1 MSRHTEAGACN
12 HVGCEWPGRRA
23 HLDEYFVQLVRRS
36 KAGHLQA
43 WERILTIART
53 WFVELA
59 TCSCLTLF
67 FLFYFNRLF
76 ATLVSYG
83 IRAWTWHKYRA
94 WIDIQSLQLS
104 FLAGRLFFK
113 GIRYHAENETVLIQN
128 GHITWRY
135 WQSSSRQVD
144 LGQSDEDGRDALKEK
159 TESPIG
165 ASDDSE
171 SPVTDPELG
180 RAKITATADA
190 RISIVV
196 NGLEWFVYNRTPV
209 YETIV
214 QDVLIHEIKHDSSD
228 SQATGQK
235 HEHRLPKLHHRKDA
249 TRPRSKDA
257 NTSENSAESPLAEKS
272 ERLSIASE
280 LPVPVMRVDTF
291 ASVTSAAEEPVADVP
306 SFYGWILRVLPVAV
320 ECSKGAISLGNEN
333 TRALIVTTFTSA
345 KGHID
350 AASSGPSDYF
360 RQVFDFEIEKPKVEM
375 RPNPDFRRSQY
386 VAAERIISAAES
398 LRHRP
403 RWWHINLGLRR
414 RLNQVSRGLRRL
426 LPGSSRGSLRTT
438 ASQEGYSNKIYAHE
452 EYPDDDRS
460 WHGLGRYMDE
470 DERDDHEG
478 WSHVDYARFSQI
490 LDSPGIHF
498 KFFWDMPGRVAQE
511 HADSTTQF
519 SPDDINMSKPPAY
532 GMELTVRGGYVN
544 YGPWSDRLRLE
555 IQTAFLPNSY
565 RSVSPSSLVNVG
577 ETRQYTVMTI
587 RVDIEDEVSL
597 RVPTRERS
605 KDWQWRNRA
614 HAVTEAA
621 AARKQPEKR
630 HFRFRRSAKAK
641 LGPDVRP
648 FGWLAVSAGQDSTV
662 RYNMDMLP
670 RAEGYRNRLSLDLK
684 DTKATSSVNHA
695 LLWRCPSQKVSCDL
709 SNPLIWNG
717 LHTWTFDVES
727 SAMEMFILRDHM
739 IMLTD
744 LVSDF
749 TAGLKPDYMTF
760 VPFIYQLHVRFPDL
774 KLYLNANDYNII
786 DNPNDLEENAFL
798 VLGFQT
804 LGGHV
809 GIPMQHFSPRQS
821 AVNFVG
827 EGHNA
832 SLELI
837 TPVWNTLNTL
847 AEDSTM
853 MTLKQLNL
861 EGSYNYYPDVS
872 PKNTDSLFMTITGY
886 SPKFFLHGFLIR
898 YFMNVKENYF
908 GEDLHFRT
916 LEEYQD
922 MLAGIEPPAPRPG
935 SKKENDLDVIL
946 TVRADS
952 AAVLMPANIYS
963 RRENLRVDILLV
975 EADMRF
981 TNYYMDLQVSTS
993 PLEASLESMS
1003 MKDNQP
1009 FSDITSCQL
1018 FIDTAG
1024 VYGHR
1029 LFGAPPLEPTY
1040 ACHWD
1045 LNVGEITGE
1054 CTSKFIQTLVNA
1066 VMAFIYTLDDDENS
1080 LPPFDRTAVHDVTF
1094 VRANLAGI
1102 RLWVIAGAAAYLLEL
1117 SGADVTF
1124 GDWANA
1130 SFAKELRASVPRI
1143 VVAAVDYKS
1152 ALRHHDQ
1159 RPDHVETFACFETSL
1174 KLGTLDKTDDL
1185 SHTRA
1190 LQQQHIR
1197 YHDQRTHRTDWLLD
1211 SRKHYPPNHKIP
1223 EWARDPPAM
1232 PVPSM
1237 PEPVGSVE
1245 KTIFPGSRDKF
1256 GRKRPNHNN
1265 SFLSVS
1271 SLERQ
1276 ISGGSHAP
1284 HQSSRDRTISRNLP
1298 SDRPGADQKDS
1309 TNLLHT
1315 RDRDAHKAL
1324 VTFSNPWAPPH
1335 FTLHDVRPDINNM
1348 PRLPSQ
1354 LRSDFP
1360 PLPDSKGLNTET
1372 DDFEGTPHEGVIL
1385 MVENGL
1391 SGFCSPALFLS
1402 IGELVKELNTDHPV
1416 DQLDKVQISVMKRIL
1431 ETHKHDDQGHIID
1444 IAVRVPFAHIR
1455 LINSTSKDGDLQ
1467 ATLHDQYDVKLM
1479 GSQMMYRIL
1488 HPKTTRP
1495 GLIAPHSQLAYG
1507 SIQTLSVSVRDDA
1520 FAPGRPSA
1528 HTSVSLANVGLWFYM
1543 KEEVNSKLQLSNFD
1557 IVLWAEQLSSMAA
1570 LIQRTVA
1577 MVDRIV
1583 GAFEHLDQSYKSR
1596 HIIYHLTQAGTAVA
1610 DPVFLTRPS
1619 YVLRSADKHIRLS
1632 DSWKIISRLRYIF
1645 ATIEKD
1651 RGRDFVESCGCK
1663 DLELKDLDK
1672 RQVLASFEKWRGW
1685 DYAHDKVPIMSTLFE
1700 TPGTETPEAWSNNLV
1715 VHSEI
1720 IVGKLGLILDP
1731 GPRQSDLAVLGLD
1744 FNVILRRGQS
1754 SGIDSNAQRV
1764 ILQAYTADTSL
1775 HLNWALVELARQIL
1789 ELGNPLALRSAKSN
1803 ASVEHIEKR
1812 QHTMRNHFTV
1822 VVGSDAASIHL
1833 ATINLKLKWAAESF
1847 RSAFSFSEADFGP
1860 TVSSFTVAANTAIA
1874 KIRGRTRTLM
1884 LWRMRMPK
1892 LYGSVWPQ
1900 AIANS
1905 DQQKMVVQ
1913 ICAASNRV
1921 RFQMKEDILKLLN
1934 VVDSIIQDEVNTII
1948 CLIDQLSKAQD
1959 KDERTNPSGQQ
1970 ALDMNMDLRV
1980 ALFLD
1985 DYKLN
1990 FAILPTLQYAI
2001 AGQVARTSIIPRR
2014 GGGIDISLDIKE
2026 HEHLFEVSQGMSM
2039 DNLPVLT
2046 MPPINGHVSVVPTT
2060 SLISVKARMTLEQI
2074 NLEASGVRACFDALN
2089 QPGIVP
2095 LIPNTKRAIQQIQK
2109 SVDRVVGSKS
2119 QARKVQHE
2127 DTTFLLRYAIHG
2139 TLAGIKVHFSAPP
2152 IREDQNYLADVEL
2165 KLQGTTLFIHNETDN
2180 KFSIHER
2187 PQFIL
2192 NTRGL
2197 ALDMYRSTRGIRE
2210 CFGTVAVGMRASGK
2224 TETVGK
2230 SGKVQVYRAWSDGLT
2245 VELYEET
2252 VTLAVDIVAFLQDR
2266 IKSMKLADQDSNIQ
2280 HIRRM
2285 TTAGLTDR
2293 LKPKEPLP
2301 EVTNDGTDSIDGSST
2316 ALYASTYALDLGS
2329 IIMRWNLTRNSMFSP
2344 SHEME
2349 DLVFS
2354 IRKVDLKTR
2363 QEGTA
2368 RLSISDTQLQM
2379 VPKSQA
2385 DDPTL
2390 RTANSALLPEVVFGT
2405 AYLSTKHER
2414 RFAFQAKGKALDLRL
2429 ASDFIIPGH
2438 ALQKSFGNAS
2448 AELRNAKA
2456 LYESSPATPQAAP
2469 VDLKILGGKR
2479 LASLLVDADFAG
2491 AVVNISPRNE
2501 VEHKRSAFG
2510 FLKGPKR
2517 SRAGRYGQAVQG
2529 ENVSTAILQAPGV
2542 ALKVEYKDDNKG
2554 DPSLSTEVRVAASSN
2569 TLYPTVVPLI
2579 LEISSSVKEML
2590 GDDEAESA
2598 APDPPAES
2606 QSYLSEAT
2614 LSNANPD
2621 AIFGRCKLN
2630 AGLYIQ
2636 PQEFSLSCQPIARV
2650 AATAKFADIFVRINT
2665 VSTPDHER
2673 FFAIVTTFNK
2683 LEASV
2688 QHVYSRESTASFE
2701 VESIVMSL
2709 MNSKHVSSATGI
2721 SAVLNISPMKTDINA
2736 KQLQDFLLFRE
2747 IWYPPELRG
2756 RSKPTPAAASPLDQ
2770 QAYAMQRYKELSGK
2784 GTLPWHAVITMQEL
2798 QLTVDLGQGLGKS
2811 IFTVSKLWA
2820 SSRKNSD
2827 SEQNLCIGFDRV
2839 GIDSTGRM
2847 SGFIELE
2854 NMRARTSIHW
2864 PEDAAAK
2871 TRAPLVQASIGFE
2884 HLRVKAAFDYQPFA
2898 VADISSFNFLMYNVR
2913 QGHGNDGDRLVG
2925 IVNGGKVQVFCTTGT
2940 AAQGLALVQAF
2951 ERLIQEKQEAYQ
2963 ASLRDLDKFLRRK
2976 SMFPSSSW
2984 TAPAPS
2990 RQHKEEDEAR
3000 RRTFALH
3007 TDVVVTLGVLDA
3019 GVFPKTFFD
3028 NQLLKVEATDVQ
3040 ARFAVA
3046 TTEGKTHSGLGMT
3059 LGQLRVALASVNRAT
3074 TKALSEVS
3082 VPDVIDRATSSR
3094 GGTIVKVPRLV
3105 SSMQTWQVANS
3116 NTIEYTFRSTFEG
3129 KVDVGWN
3136 YSRISFI
3143 RGMWQTHSRAL
3154 AHRLGKPLPP
3164 SAIKVTAEPATSS
3177 STAGGSDAG
3186 GEKIT
3191 AVVNMP
3197 QSKFTYIA
3205 LEPPIIDTPQ
3215 LRDMG
3220 EATPPL
3226 EWIGLHRDKLPE
3238 ATHSVAIVSLLEVA
3252 REVEDAYTRILG
3264 AS

>member
-1 MSRHTEAGACN
+1 MSDLSDL
-12 HVGCEWPGRRA
+12 VGEPISTNTSFNW
-23 HLDEYFVQLVRRS
+23 
-36 KAGHLQA
+36 
-43 WERILTIART
+43 T

-59 TCSCLTLF
+59 TCACLTLF

-104 FLAGRLFFK
+104 FLAGRIFFK
-113 GIRYHAENETVLIQN
+113 GLRYHAENETVLIQS
-128 GHITWRY
+128 GYITWRY

-144 LGQSDEDGRDALKEK
+144 LSSSDDEEKDSLLGKKEEPR
-159 TESPIG
+159 TD
-165 ASDDSE
+165 ASDGSDSP
-171 SPVTDPELG
+171 SPDPELG
-180 RAKITATADA
+180 RVKGENTADA
-190 RISIVV
+190 RISVV
-196 NGLEWFVYNRTPV
+196 IAGLEWFVYNRTPV
-209 YETIV
+209 YEAIV
-214 QDVLIHEIKHDSSD
+214 QDVLIHEVKNGSSD
-228 SQATGQK
+228 SQASAQK
-235 HEHRLPKLHHRKDA
+235 PERRLPKLHRHTDS
-249 TRPRSKDA
+249 TRPQSKDA
-257 NTSENSAESPLAEKS
+257 NTSDNSAESPLTEKNAH
-272 ERLSIASE
+272 LSTTDE
-280 LPVPVMRVDTF
+280 VPVPVARVQTF
-291 ASVTSAAEEPVADVP
+291 TSMTSGINEPAADVP
-306 SFYGWILRVLPVAV
+306 AFYSWILRVLPVAV

-333 TRALIVTTFTSA
+333 TRALVVTTFASA
-345 KGHID
+345 KGLID
-350 AASSGPSDYF
+350 AEASGSSDIF
-360 RQVFDFEIEKPKVEM
+360 RQVFDFEIEKPKIEM

-414 RLNQVSRGLRRL
+414 RMGQFLRALKRMF
-426 LPGSSRGSLRTT
+426 PGSSRGSLRTT
-438 ASQEGYSNKIYAHE
+438 ASQEGYGKKLYAYE
-452 EYPDDDRS
+452 EFQDDNRS

-478 WSHVDYARFSQI
+478 WSHIEYARFSQI

-498 KFFWDMPGRVAQE
+498 RFFWDMPGSVTQE
-511 HADSTTQF
+511 HADSAAYAGV
-519 SPDDINMSKPPAY
+519 DDINMSKPPAY
-532 GMELTVRGGYVN
+532 GMDLNVRGGSLN
-544 YGPWSDRLRLE
+544 YGPWADRLRLE
-555 IQTAFLPNSY
+555 IQTAFLPNAY
-565 RSVSPSSLVNVG
+565 RSVSPASQVKVG
-577 ETRQYTVMTI
+577 EPRQYTIMSI
-587 RVDIEDEVSL
+587 RVDLEDEVSL
-597 RVPTRERS
+597 RVPARERS

-614 HAVTEAA
+614 HAVIEAA
-621 AARKQPEKR
+621 AARKQREKR
-630 HFRFRRSAKAK
+630 HFRFRRSTKTK
-641 LGPDVRP
+641 LGPDIRP
-648 FGWLAVSAGQDSTV
+648 FGWLTVSAGQDSTV
-662 RYNMDMLP
+662 RYDMDMTP
-670 RAEGYRNRLSLDLK
+670 RAEGYRNLLHLDLK
-684 DTKATSSVNHA
+684 HTKATSSVNHA
-695 LLWRCPSQKVSCDL
+695 LLWRCPSQRVSCDL
-709 SNPLIWNG
+709 SNPLTWNG
-717 LHTWTFDVES
+717 LHTWEFDVES
-727 SAMEMFILRDHM
+727 NAMEMFILRDHM

-749 TAGLKPDYMTF
+749 TAGLKADYMTF
-760 VPFIYQLHVRFPDL
+760 VPFIYRLHVKFPNL

-804 LGGHV
+804 LAGDV
-809 GIPMQHFSPRQS
+809 NIPMQYFSPRQS
-821 AVNFVG
+821 AVEFIG

-837 TPVWNTLNTL
+837 TPVWSTLNTL
-847 AEDSTM
+847 AEDTTM

-872 PKNTDSLFMTITGY
+872 PKLTDSLFMTITGY
-886 SPKFFLHGFLIR
+886 APKLFLHGYLIR
-898 YFMNVKENYF
+898 YFINVKENYF

-922 MLAGIEPPAPRPG
+922 MLAGNEPQGPRPG

-952 AAVLMPANIYS
+952 VAVLMPANIYS
-963 RRENLRVDILLV
+963 RRENLRVDILLA

-981 TNYYMDLQVSTS
+981 TNYYMDLQVNSS
-993 PLEASLESMS
+993 PLEASIESIS

-1009 FSDITSCQL
+1009 SSEITSCQL
-1018 FIDTAG
+1018 FIDGVG

-1045 LNVGEITGE
+1045 LNVGEIAGE
-1054 CTSKFIQTLVNA
+1054 CTSTFIQTLINA
-1066 VMAFIYTLDDDENS
+1066 VMAFIYNLDDDENS
-1080 LPPFDRTAVHDVTF
+1080 LPPFNRTAIHDVVF
-1094 VRANLAGI
+1094 LRANLAGL
-1102 RLWVIAGAAAYLLEL
+1102 RLWLVAGAAAYMLEV
-1117 SGADVTF
+1117 SEADVSF
-1124 GDWANA
+1124 HDWAN
-1130 SFAKELRASVPRI
+1130 SCFAKELRANVPRI
-1143 VVAAVDYKS
+1143 AVAAVDYKG
-1152 ALRHHDQ
+1152 ALRHQD
-1159 RPDHVETFACFETSL
+1159 RGPGPVETFACFETSL
-1174 KLGTLDKTDDL
+1174 RIGTLDKTDNL
-1185 SHTRA
+1185 AHTRA

-1211 SRKHYPPNHKIP
+1211 PRKHYPPTHKLP

-1245 KTIFPGSRDKF
+1245 KTTFPGSRDKF
-1256 GRKRPNHNN
+1256 GRTKANRNS
-1265 SFLSVS
+1265 SFLSIQSLNKQVS
-1271 SLERQ
+1271 SDSRR
-1276 ISGGSHAP
+1276 P
-1284 HQSSRDRTISRNLP
+1284 HQSSRNHTTSRTSFVNE
-1298 SDRPGADQKDS
+1298 SAADQS
-1309 TNLLHT
+1309 RTVNRPRPQHQ
-1315 RDRDAHKAL
+1315 DAHQTM
-1324 VTFSNPWAPPH
+1324 VTFASPWAPPH
-1335 FTLHDVRPDINNM
+1335 FTLHDVQPDTKNM
-1348 PRLPSQ
+1348 PQ
-1354 LRSDFP
+1354 
-1360 PLPDSKGLNTET
+1360 LPDQRRSNFPSLTMPSNEDPDVKT
-1372 DDFEGTPHEGVIL
+1372 DDFEGTPHNGVVF
-1385 MVENGL
+1385 MVQNGL
-1391 SGFCSPALFLS
+1391 SGFCSPSLFLS
-1402 IGELVKELNTDHPV
+1402 IAVLIRELGTNSPV
-1416 DQLDKVQISVMKRIL
+1416 DQLDKVQITVMKRIL
-1431 ETHKHDDQGHIID
+1431 ETHKHDDNGHIVD
-1444 IAVRVPFAHIR
+1444 FAVRIPFAHIR
-1455 LINSTSKDGDLQ
+1455 LINSVATDVNAQ
-1467 ATLHDQYDVKLM
+1467 AAYHDQYDVKLT
-1479 GSQMMYRIL
+1479 GSQMMYRLL
-1488 HPKTTRP
+1488 HPKTHRP
-1495 GLIAPHSQLAYG
+1495 GLTTPYGQLAYG
-1507 SIQTLSVSVRDDA
+1507 SIQNLSVSVRDDA

-1528 HTSVSLANVGLWFYM
+1528 QTAITLANVGLWFSM
-1543 KEEVNSKLQLSNFD
+1543 KEEINSKLQLSNFD
-1557 IVLWAEQLSSMAA
+1557 VVLWAERLHNMAA

-1583 GAFEHLDQSYKSR
+1583 VAFDGLDQSYKSR
-1596 HIIYHLTQAGTAVA
+1596 HLIYHLTQAGTAIA

-1619 YVLRSADKHIRLS
+1619 YVLRSADKHVRLS

-1645 ATIEKD
+1645 ATTEKD
-1651 RGRDFVESCGCK
+1651 KGRDFIEKCGCT
-1663 DLELKDLDK
+1663 DLELKDPDK
-1672 RQVLASFEKWRGW
+1672 RQVLSSFEQWRGW
-1685 DYAHDKVPIMSTLFE
+1685 DYARDKVPIMSTLFE
-1700 TPGTETPEAWSNNLV
+1700 TPGTQTPDAPYNNLI

-1720 IVGKLGLILDP
+1720 IIGKLGLILDP

-1744 FNVILRRGQS
+1744 FNVILRRGAS
-1754 SGIDSNAQRV
+1754 SGIANNAQRV
-1764 ILQAYTADTSL
+1764 ILQAYTADTAL
-1775 HLNWALVELARQIL
+1775 HLNWALVELAKQVI
-1789 ELGNPLALRSAKSN
+1789 ELGNPLALGTSRSD
-1803 ASVEHIEKR
+1803 ASVEHIRKSLDTR
-1812 QHTMRNHFTV
+1812 RNHFTV

-1833 ATINLKLKWAAESF
+1833 TTINLKLKWAAESF
-1847 RSAFSFSEADFGP
+1847 RSAFSFSEGDSGP
-1860 TVSSFTVAANTAIA
+1860 TVSSFTIAANTAMA
-1874 KIRGRTRTLM
+1874 KIRGQLRTLM
-1884 LWRMRMPK
+1884 LWRIRMPK
-1892 LYGSVWPQ
+1892 LYGSIWPQ
-1900 AIANS
+1900 TMADTEI
-1905 DQQKMVVQ
+1905 QKLIVQ
-1913 ICAASNRV
+1913 ICAASNRL
-1921 RFQMKEDILKLLN
+1921 RFQMKEDVTKLLH
-1934 VVDSIIQDEVNTII
+1934 VADSVIQDEVAAIVR
-1948 CLIDQLSKAQD
+1948 LVDQIPKAQD
-1959 KDERTNPSGQQ
+1959 ESQKAKPTTEPAGLN
-1970 ALDMNMDLRV
+1970 MNVELRL
-1980 ALFLD
+1980 AMFLD

-1990 FAILPTLQYAI
+1990 FAILPSLQYAI
-2001 AGQVARTSIIPRR
+2001 AGDVARTSIIPRR
-2014 GGGIDISLDIKE
+2014 EGGLDINLDIKE

-2046 MPPINGHVSVVPTT
+2046 MPPINGHISVIPT
-2060 SLISVKARMTLEQI
+2060 SALISVRARMTLEQI

-2089 QPGIVP
+2089 QPGVVQ
-2095 LIPNTKRAIQQIQK
+2095 LIPNTKSAVQQIQH
-2109 SVDRVVGSKS
+2109 SVNQVMGSKS
-2119 QARKVQHE
+2119 KPETARQE
-2127 DTTFLLRYAIHG
+2127 ESTLLLRYAIHG
-2139 TLAGIKVHFSAPP
+2139 TLAGIKIHFSAPSV
-2152 IREDQNYLADVEL
+2152 REDHNYRADMEL
-2165 KLQGTTLFIHNETDN
+2165 KLRATTLFIHNETD
-2180 KFSIHER
+2180 SSVLIHER

-2192 NTRGL
+2192 NTQGVALGL
-2197 ALDMYRSTRGIRE
+2197 FRTTRRTRE
-2210 CFGTVAVGMRASGK
+2210 SFGMLSIGMKASGK
-2224 TETVGK
+2224 TETVGNV
-2230 SGKVQVYRAWSDGLT
+2230 GQVQVYRAWSDGLS

-2252 VTLAVDIVAFLQDR
+2252 ATLAVDIVAFLQER
-2266 IKSMKLADQDSNIQ
+2266 IKSMKLADRDSNIH

-2293 LKPKEPLP
+2293 LKPKEQLLDTS
-2301 EVTNDGTDSIDGSST
+2301 VDGTESIGGSST
-2316 ALYASTYALDLGS
+2316 VLYDSTYALDLGS
-2329 IIMRWNLTRNSMFSP
+2329 IIIRWNLTGNTLLSP
-2344 SHEME
+2344 GREIE

-2379 VPKSQA
+2379 VPKSQY
-2385 DDPTL
+2385 DTPTV

-2429 ASDFIIPGH
+2429 AADFIIPGH

-2448 AELRNAKA
+2448 TELRNAKA
-2456 LYESSPATPQAAP
+2456 IYESSPATPQAP
-2469 VDLKILGGKR
+2469 PIDLLGGKR

-2491 AVVNISPRNE
+2491 AVVHISPRNE

-2529 ENVSTAILQAPGV
+2529 ENVSTAILKSPGV
-2542 ALKVEYKDDNKG
+2542 ALKVEFKDDNKG
-2554 DPSLSTEVRVAASSN
+2554 DPSLSTEVRVSASSN
-2569 TLYPTVVPLI
+2569 TLFPTVVPLI
-2579 LEISSSVKEML
+2579 LEISSSVKEIL
-2590 GDDEAESA
+2590 GDDQVDSA
-2598 APDPPAES
+2598 VPDTPAES
-2606 QSYLSEAT
+2606 RSYLSDTA
-2614 LSNANPD
+2614 LSNPSPD

-2650 AATAKFADIFVRINT
+2650 AATAKFADIFVRIDT
-2665 VSTPDHER
+2665 VSAPDQER
-2673 FFAIVTTFNK
+2673 FFAILTTFNK

-2701 VESIVMSL
+2701 VDSIVMSL

-2721 SAVLNISPMKTDINA
+2721 SAVLNVSPMKTDINA

-2747 IWYPPELRG
+2747 IWYPPELRT
-2756 RSKPTPAAASPLDQ
+2756 RAKPSAATSPLDQ
-2770 QAYAMQRYKELSGK
+2770 QAYAMQRYQELSGK
-2784 GTLPWHAVITMQEL
+2784 GTLPWHAIISMQEL
-2798 QLTVDLGQGLGKS
+2798 QLKVDFGQGLGKS
-2811 IFTVSKLWA
+2811 VFTVSKLWA

-2864 PEDAAAK
+2864 PEDTAAK

-2884 HLRVKAAFDYQPFA
+2884 HFRIKAAFDYQPFA
-2898 VADISSFNFLMYNVR
+2898 VADISSFEFLMYNVR
-2913 QGHGNDGDRLVG
+2913 QGHGNDSDRLVG

-2951 ERLIQEKQEAYQ
+2951 ERLVQEKQEAYES
-2963 ASLRDLDKFLRRK
+2963 SLRDLDKFLRRK
-2976 SMFPSSSW
+2976 SMFPTSSW
-2984 TAPAPS
+2984 TAPVPS
-2990 RQHKEEDEAR
+2990 RQDKEGAVKR
-3000 RRTFALH
+3000 GTFALH
-3007 TDVVVTLGVLDA
+3007 TDVVVALGALDV
-3019 GVFPKTFFD
+3019 GVFPNTFFD

-3059 LGQLRVALASVNRAT
+3059 LGQLRVALSSVNRAT

-3082 VPDVIDRATSSR
+3082 VPDVIDRATSSG

-3116 NTIEYTFRSTFEG
+3116 NTIEYTFRSVFEG

-3136 YSRISFI
+3136 YARISFI

-3154 AHRLGKPLPP
+3154 AQRLGKPLPP

-3177 STAGGSDAG
+3177 SSADGTDAG
-3186 GEKIT
+3186 TEKIT
-3191 AVVNMP
+3191 AVVNVP
-3197 QSKFTYIA
+3197 QSKFTYVP